1 MLFWEKAGFDA
12 GEEHVVV
19 MCVKCENTGVKARIE
34 AMTDKSV
41 VRCNKCGAWKMESG
55 SCYTCKKTNA
65 QNVQGITQTR
75 QPITK
80 ITFMNVKIVNM
91 NGVKDTDNV

>member
-1 MLFWEKAGFDA
+1 LPDLTWVFKCNKCGKPMLFYEKAGFDA

-41 VRCNKCGAWKMESG
+41 VRCSKCGAWKLES
-55 SCYTCKKTNA
+55 SNCSTCKKTNA
-65 QNVQGITQTR
+65 LSV
-75 QPITK
+75 
-80 ITFMNVKIVNM
+80 
-91 NGVKDTDNV
+91 